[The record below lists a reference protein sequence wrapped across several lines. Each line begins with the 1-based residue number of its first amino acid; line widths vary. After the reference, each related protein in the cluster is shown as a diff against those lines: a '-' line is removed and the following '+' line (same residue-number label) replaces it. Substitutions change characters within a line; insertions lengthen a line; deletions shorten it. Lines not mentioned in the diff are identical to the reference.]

1 RRSLADAG
9 GRRARRGPGVCGDA
23 RPLECAGARR
33 VRAAGLGMGRV
44 PPPPDRRVHRRHRR
58 RARRGDGSG
67 RPHACREPRF
77 PGARLMPSTWVY
89 LARHG
94 EVLHAAEGRF
104 FGHTDVALSP
114 VGVAQAA
121 ALGERLAAEPIE
133 AVYAS
138 DLLRARK
145 SATPLAVAPATDAG
159 GLPPPPRLAAGRW
172 EGLTFPEIHARE
184 PELCARWLADP
195 FAMPFPEGEGLADL
209 RARVMPALRRVIER
223 HAGQRIA
230 IVAHGGTNRVILAEA
245 LGLPLANIFRLAQD
259 YAAWSLIEYR
269 GEGAVVHLVNRRPAG
284 RPGVAPVES
293 RLSRR
298 DV

>member
-1 RRSLADAG
+1 MA
-9 GRRARRGPGVCGDA
+9 
-23 RPLECAGARR
+23 
-33 VRAAGLGMGRV
+33 
-44 PPPPDRRVHRRHRR
+44 
-58 RARRGDGSG
+58 
-67 RPHACREPRF
+67 
-77 PGARLMPSTWVY
+77 STWVY

-114 VGVAQAA
+114 VGAAQAA

-138 DLLRARK
+138 DLRRARE
-145 SATPLAVAPATDAG
+145 SATPLALARGTDVIA
-159 GLPPPPRLAAGRW
+159 LPPLREMAMGRW
-172 EGLTFPEIHARE
+172 EGLTFAEIHARE

-209 RARVMPALRRVIER
+209 RARAVPALRRVIER
-223 HAGQRIA
+223 HAGRRIA
-230 IVAHGGTNRVILAEA
+230 VVAHGGTNRVILAEA

-269 GEGAVVHLVNRRPAG
+269 GDGAVVHIVNQRPAG
-284 RPGVAPVES
+284 MPGAPPVES
-293 RLSRR
+293 TLSGR
-298 DV
+298 DA